1 LRGPESQAEV
11 TGGRPGLL
19 IFDVPI
25 AAGHADYQV
34 EIVDTGGN
42 EILKGNGQVKEDH
55 LTFRIEKLPPAA
67 YWVRVYS
74 GQPERQLIA
83 EYGLRAK

>member
-1 LRGPESQAEV
+1 M
-11 TGGRPGLL
+11 
-19 IFDVPI
+19 
-25 AAGHADYQV
+25 
-34 EIVDTGGN
+34 DTGGN

-55 LTFRIEKLPPAA
+55 LTFRIERLAPAA

-74 GQPERQLIA
+74 GQPERQLVA